1 MIRFG
6 FGYDIHR
13 FAPKRKL
20 MLGGVR
26 IPSELGLLGH
36 SDADVLLH
44 AICDALLGAAA
55 LGDIGQHFPD
65 TDPQFKGI
73 SSLKFLTATRQL
85 IESANYRVIN
95 IDSTLVLQA
104 PKISPHIPAMQQKIA
119 KALKTNVDRVSVK
132 ATTSEGLGAL
142 GAGEGCAAFAVVA
155 IEVCAEPVPRP
166 SGSGE
171 DLSTATVRER

>member
-20 MLGGVR
+20 ILGGVH
-26 IPSELGLLGH
+26 IPSKLGLLGH

-65 TDPQFKGI
+65 SAPQFKGI
-73 SSLKFLTATRQL
+73 SSLKFLTTTREL
-85 IESANYRVIN
+85 LDAAGYRLLN

-104 PKISPHIPAMQQKIA
+104 PKIAPHILAMRQKIA
-119 KALKTNVDRVSVK
+119 KALKVGVDQVSVK
-132 ATTSEGLGAL
+132 ATTNEGLGAL
-142 GAGEGCAAFAVVA
+142 GAGEGCAAYAVA
-155 IEVCAEPVPRP
+155 SIELA
-166 SGSGE
+166 
-171 DLSTATVRER
+171 TARGV